1 MSHLESVELLWTAA
15 QMGAS
20 DLHLSAG
27 APPFVRVNGR
37 LFPIELP
44 PLTARDT
51 ERILRS
57 LATEEQWRSFVQ
69 NGEIAFAYTLPDGSR
84 FRCIAYRQR
93 GRCAA
98 AIRIIPGRIPGFEE
112 LGLPEIVKELTR
124 RRNGLVLVTGPAA
137 SGKTT
142 TLAAM
147 IDLVNSERNCLIITL
162 EAPIE
167 YIHKHK
173 QGIVNQ
179 REVGEDMGSFAGGLR
194 SAVRQDADVI
204 LVGEMREWDTASA
217 AIGAAETGKLVLASY
232 DAADA
237 VQTLEDVI
245 DLFPAYQQSRML
257 ARLSTVLKGII
268 SQRLVP
274 RADGKGMALALEIMV
289 VTPAIRILIRD
300 GKTQQ
305 IRPTIETGGKYG
317 MQTLEASLKQLAES
331 GIIDR
336 TELLSP

>member
-1 MSHLESVELLWTAA
+1 MSQLESVELLWTAA

-27 APPFVRVNGR
+27 APPFVRVNGH
-37 LFPIELP
+37 LSPIELP

-69 NGEIAFAYTLPDGSR
+69 DGEIAFAYTLPDGSR
-84 FRCIAYRQR
+84 FRCIAYRQQ

-98 AIRIIPGRIPGFEE
+98 AIRIIPGKIRGFKE
-112 LGLPEIVKELTR
+112 LGLPEVVKELAR

-147 IDLVNSERNCLIITL
+147 IDLVNSERTCLIITL

-173 QGIVNQ
+173 RGIVNQ
-179 REVGEDMGSFAGGLR
+179 REVGEDTGSFAGGLR

-204 LVGEMREWDTASA
+204 LVGKMQESDTVSA
-217 AIGAAETGKLVLASY
+217 ALGAAETGKLVLASY
-232 DAADA
+232 DITGA
-237 VQTLEDVI
+237 VQTIEDLI
-245 DLFPAYQQSRML
+245 DMFPAHRHHQVL
-257 ARLSTVLKGII
+257 ARLASVLQGII
-268 SQRLVP
+268 SQRLIP
-274 RADGKGMALALEIMV
+274 RVDGKGMVLAVEILV
-289 VTPAIRILIRD
+289 VTPAVRNLIRE
-300 GKTQQ
+300 GKFQQ
-305 IRPTIETGGKYG
+305 IGSTMETGGRYG
-317 MQTLEASLKQLAES
+317 MQTMEASLKQLEDA
-331 GIIDR
+331 GIICRHRISD
-336 TELLSP
+336 P